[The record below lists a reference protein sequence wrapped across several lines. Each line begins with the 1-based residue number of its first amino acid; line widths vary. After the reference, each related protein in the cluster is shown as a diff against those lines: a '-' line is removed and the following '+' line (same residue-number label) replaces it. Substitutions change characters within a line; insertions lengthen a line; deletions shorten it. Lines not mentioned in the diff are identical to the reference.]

1 MLRIFT
7 LIAFGLALFGCTA
20 IPPERL
26 AQPVIDVNT
35 VQDKALRK
43 AMWEFEEGTSKRVA
57 KRIYGFQG
65 YPSWAVAHKLE
76 GDVEVKVTS
85 YGGRFKTEIVAA
97 DGDPIFKEYALA
109 YVGHEVYKV
118 YMDDKLRDL
127 NFSFTVVAAFHL

>member
-1 MLRIFT
+1 MLRIFAI
-7 LIAFGLALFGCTA
+7 LAFCFALFGCTA

-26 AQPVIDVNT
+26 AQPVIDSNS
-35 VQDKALRK
+35 VQDKKLRQ
-43 AMWEFEEGTSKRVA
+43 AMWDFEEATSKRVA

-65 YPSWAVAHKLE
+65 YPSWAIAHNLE

-85 YGGRFKTEIVAA
+85 YGGRFKVELVEAN
-97 DGDPIFKEYALA
+97 GDPIFKDYALA

-118 YMDDKLRDL
+118 YMEDSLRDL